1 MDSDSQSSCSI
12 TVTYPTDLGLDGLIT
27 CFKQAGP
34 ITAVEVLSKN
44 MTTQTTRI
52 KFKTLDGAAGAERNK
67 DLWLLEATL
76 NSKVEQGTVKPQRTT
91 TRKRTHSPDIE
102 SRRLFCQLPWAKGP
116 SARTP
121 EQIEEEFFRHFAQF
135 GTLEYVNTLRDK
147 SDRLSHGYVKYV
159 EAQSAQEALA
169 KSDLKYR
176 AILARPQYAQSIYNV
191 KIRHS
196 ECGIQVDRRD
206 YTLHQ
211 KTCHRQRTL
220 DSTSTKTH
228 NP

>member
-34 ITAVEVLSKN
+34 ITAVEVLSEN

-52 KFKTLDGAAGAERNK
+52 KFKTLEGAAGAERNK

-76 NSKVEQGTVKPQRTT
+76 NSKAEQGTAKPQRTT
-91 TRKRTHSPDIE
+91 TRKRTHSPDVE
-102 SRRLFCQLPWAKGP
+102 PRRLFCQIPWAKGP
-116 SARTP
+116 PGRAT

-135 GTLEYVNTLRDK
+135 GTLEYINTLKDK

-159 EAQSAQEALA
+159 EAHSAQEALLR
-169 KSDLKYR
+169 SDLKYR
-176 AILARPQYAQSIYNV
+176 AILARPQYAKSMYNI
-191 KIRHS
+191 KIRHPD
-196 ECGIQVDRRD
+196 CGTQVDRRD
-206 YTLHQ
+206 FILHQ

-220 DSTSTKTH
+220 DSALTKTN